1 MSDASPGQARRQ
13 VGLLAVMGVVARL
26 CAQMMLLV
34 LLLLAGRFLTVELF
48 GIFVLSSILMNFG
61 VIQMYSGIY
70 HFVLRE
76 PAFEEMK
83 GTAFTLQMAFSLAFA
98 AFILAC
104 SLGVYLLGW
113 GDLLAQL
120 MAFTAGMP
128 VLALIASWQEAVLL
142 RKGDVKFY
150 YASLICSEIAG
161 FTVSVLMLVNGLGV
175 WALIVNRY
183 VASGLMAA
191 ALLWKCGLLPKPQWS
206 REDARKI
213 VGFATPLYGNSALAY
228 FTSSGADIVLGGFLT
243 ARAVGLFRMGSRTA
257 GAAFDLFAQTFRILT
272 WQAVGRMAREK
283 RLSAELWTS
292 LLVINL
298 SIMLFVLGS
307 LSLLSHELIDVML
320 GGEWMAMVP
329 VLQILCWA
337 KIITSA
343 DQIVSAQL
351 AAAGHTAFLFRSR
364 VLEAIILLVALLSTV
379 HFGIIAVAFGMFP
392 SALFYVLRLTHK
404 LTRLTDTTMLAVGRA
419 VLPGLALG
427 AAGLL
432 VVFGASVLLEAQGPI
447 VTIAVTALVGVLTYV
462 VTAFVAMR
470 TWTLGLLHT
479 VSTAILPASE
489 SEPASN

>member
-1 MSDASPGQARRQ
+1 
-13 VGLLAVMGVVARL
+13 
-26 CAQMMLLV
+26 
-34 LLLLAGRFLTVELF
+34 
-48 GIFVLSSILMNFG
+48 
-61 VIQMYSGIY
+61 
-70 HFVLRE
+70 
-76 PAFEEMK
+76 
-83 GTAFTLQMAFSLAFA
+83 
-98 AFILAC
+98 
-104 SLGVYLLGW
+104 
-113 GDLLAQL
+113 
-120 MAFTAGMP
+120 
-128 VLALIASWQEAVLL
+128 
-142 RKGDVKFY
+142 
-150 YASLICSEIAG
+150 
-161 FTVSVLMLVNGLGV
+161 
-175 WALIVNRY
+175 
-183 VASGLMAA
+183 
-191 ALLWKCGLLPKPQWS
+191 
-206 REDARKI
+206 
-213 VGFATPLYGNSALAY
+213 
-228 FTSSGADIVLGGFLT
+228 
-243 ARAVGLFRMGSRTA
+243 
-257 GAAFDLFAQTFRILT
+257 
-272 WQAVGRMAREK
+272 MAREK

-307 LSLLSHELIDVML
+307 LSLLSHELIAVML

-364 VLEAIILLVALLSTV
+364 VLEAIILLVALLCTV

-392 SALFYVLRLTHK
+392 SALVYVLRLTHK

-432 VVFGASVLLEAQGPI
+432 VVFGASMLLEAQGPI
-447 VTIAVTALVGVLTYV
+447 VTIAVTAIVGVVTYV

-489 SEPASN
+489 NEPASS